1 MLTLFTTDHTWI
13 IPWMY
18 HLQMQVKKYASLTW
32 PFLCQDRF
40 PDQEFKII
48 HKQSLFKLSFCDC
61 ISFNELFTPC
71 SKQLLANFRS
81 STQRVVFPS
90 PRWKW
95 KLLLTLGLECLRGE
109 WWGIQSESF
118 CRLTEFAAS
127 KLSESGRLPCL
138 LCLFYL
144 SVDTQ
149 INVRNTNQSSLPRAS
164 SVKVALL
171 VRLSI
176 CSMSRNIMW
185 STKNWFDTSRST
197 KLN

>member
-1 MLTLFTTDHTWI
+1 MAFSL
-13 IPWMY
+13 PWSISRPRV
-18 HLQMQVKKYASLTW
+18 QNNSQ
-32 PFLCQDRF
+32 
-40 PDQEFKII
+40 
-48 HKQSLFKLSFCDC
+48 QSLFKLSFCDC

-149 INVRNTNQSSLPRAS
+149 INVRNTNQSSLPLAS

-197 KLN
+197 TELEIWIWTGKAQSQHKPHKEKDTLDHNFD